1 MAETFVTNSQSQATK
16 FFLNLPFGETMI
28 EQMDG
33 SYENPFKFNAK
44 ELDDDTGLYY
54 YGARY
59 YNPRLS
65 IWYGVDSLAVY
76 NPVMETEFYG
86 DGQHNQGV
94 YNWGNLNPYI
104 YTYQNPIRYID
115 TNGKQVDAVFN
126 KSTGILNIIPN
137 VSKLNPRLSN
147 KFVSAQTYSRLTNQD
162 KTKFNYGIQVKNVF
176 TGGHS
181 ESGVVSRDNSS
192 TSNEKPI
199 PNGNYNILDNDA
211 DTNHSG
217 WFRLDKID
225 SSPHNDKDDA
235 SGRNG
240 FRLHLGTVS
249 WGCVTCDIS
258 QVEYNQRGY
267 KLNRNRN
274 S

>member
-1 MAETFVTNSQSQATK
+1 M
-16 FFLNLPFGETMI
+16 
-28 EQMDG
+28 
-33 SYENPFKFNAK
+33 
-44 ELDDDTGLYY
+44 
-54 YGARY
+54 
-59 YNPRLS
+59 
-65 IWYGVDSLAVY
+65 
-76 NPVMETEFYG
+76 
-86 DGQHNQGV
+86 
-94 YNWGNLNPYI
+94 
-104 YTYQNPIRYID
+104 
-115 TNGKQVDAVFN
+115 FN

-258 QVEYNQRGY
+258 QGSREDEWNIISGAINSTETETVKEKRGKQKWNPFSWLTNY
-267 KLNRNRN
+267 GTLKVTGTDKVPAKKPGQ
-274 S
+274 